1 MAGFSVYSTKRGTSV
16 STNTVHQRCKL
27 LDCRVE
33 DIIEYTEDIKTQEQ
47 DRQDIRVP
55 AALFL

>member
-16 STNTVHQRCKL
+16 STNTVHQRCKP
-27 LDCRVE
+27 LDRQVE

-47 DRQDIRVP
+47 DRQDIRVL
-55 AALFL
+55 AVLFL